1 MINRR
6 KAIAVVLCER
16 DCWAA
21 VSGPDAVE
29 LLAEVGSRPLWS
41 PARRAWMVGLKS
53 ASNLLALADSRG
65 VRVSYDEV
73 P

>member
-1 MINRR
+1 MRR
-6 KAIAVVLCER
+6 RQRVAVTLCRR

-21 VSGPDAVE
+21 VSGPLAVE

-41 PARRAWMVGLKS
+41 PSRRAWMVGLQS
-53 ASNLLALADSRG
+53 ASNILALADARG